1 MSLPQDIEKRKRIA
15 ADIERGVNL
24 LNEIDM
30 LLSDVD
36 DIANTLQDDDIVKA
50 KVFKDLLKARYEGQK
65 LLDKAKQK
73 VSEVEDNLAN
83 VEILSKLNK

>member
-1 MSLPQDIEKRKRIA
+1 MLPQDIEKRKRIA

-36 DIANTLQDDDIVKA
+36 DITNTLQDEDIVKA

-65 LLDKAKQK
+65 LLDKAKEK
-73 VSEVEDNLAN
+73 VAKVEDDLASVDILN
-83 VEILSKLNK
+83 KLSK

>member
-30 LLSDVD
+30 LLTDVD
-36 DIANTLQDDDIVKA
+36 DIGNTLQDDDIVKA

>member
-30 LLSDVD
+30 LLSEVD
-36 DIANTLQDDDIVKA
+36 DIANTLQDDDVVKA

>member
-24 LNEIDM
+24 LNEIDV

-36 DIANTLQDDDIVKA
+36 DIGNTLQDEDVVKA